1 MNLRCG
7 SDLLVFGLRKEC
19 YLNKDTGVYK
29 EVYHG
34 DKALKLE
41 CLGLNL
47 LLVVLNL
54 FMPSFLRMK
63 NGDNDSSNLIGL
75 LRKLNELILSA

>member
-1 MNLRCG
+1 M
-7 SDLLVFGLRKEC
+7 
-19 YLNKDTGVYK
+19 
-29 EVYHG
+29 
-34 DKALKLE
+34 KLE

-75 LRKLNELILSA
+75 LRKLNELILSACGLGIHLEQFSKTESHKKRSGDFVSY